1 MNTVVWSQQ
10 HTLSSS
16 DASMRASYLN
26 NRIYFMTSSTS
37 KFDIGAVDLNGGFI
51 FHSYVT
57 GTFVT
62 SNSLKRSIE
71 LIEDVVYF
79 M

>member
-1 MNTVVWSQQ
+1 
-10 HTLSSS
+10 
-16 DASMRASYLN
+16 
-26 NRIYFMTSSTS
+26 MTSSTS